1 MLCCE
6 VRWVSAGY
14 LHPHRCPLTE
24 AAAAATVC
32 TLALS
37 HFMNVRHGRGG
48 RVKEDRRHVSFKYQ
62 NEDLILMIIH
72 TYWYGRIQDLYW
84 LPVVFEDESFCV
96 NGFFVIVNGRYNYRR
111 LREPYIP
118 FLWDLH
124 QLHGMDGMHEWIHV
138 GIVMLVLIKKEE
150 SECKRSLDAN
160 A

>member
-1 MLCCE
+1 M
-6 VRWVSAGY
+6 SAGY

-72 TYWYGRIQDLYW
+72 IDMIGFKTFTDSHLYLKMNLCGGFVCNCKWTIQLQKTQGTIYSLSLRSTSIAW
-84 LPVVFEDESFCV
+84 
-96 NGFFVIVNGRYNYRR
+96 NG
-111 LREPYIP
+111 
-118 FLWDLH
+118 WD
-124 QLHGMDGMHEWIHV
+124 
-138 GIVMLVLIKKEE
+138 
-150 SECKRSLDAN
+150 A
-160 A
+160 